1 MKKMPHPDTVL
12 PAGSWDEI
20 FIILSM
26 SAKLFRTDVTHVK
39 AIPPESSVPPL
50 GELGGEES
58 VLKVNRLILP
68 PQKGSRDQV
77 EMLDEEVLLEETM
90 MKGFIVLGWI
100 HTHPEFDCFL
110 SSIDVHTTL
119 SYQLL
124 LEEAIAIVMAP
135 KDRKRKC
142 GVFRLSTPGGLE
154 LVKDCKQRGF
164 HQHGATKTGQD
175 VYEVASHVYINPD
188 MKVVVSDR
196 RAG

>member
-1 MKKMPHPDTVL
+1 MFNSGTMPADTQVGMCTLWTSQECFESHKWFLTYSSHYVL
-12 PAGSWDEI
+12 RALCFLI
-20 FIILSM
+20 
-26 SAKLFRTDVTHVK
+26 
-39 AIPPESSVPPL
+39 

-58 VLKVNRLILP
+58 VLRVNRLILP

-77 EMLDEEVLLEETM
+77 EMLNEEVLLEETM

-135 KDRKRKC
+135 KDKKRKC

-154 LVKDCKQRGF
+154 LVKDCQERGF
-164 HQHGATKTGQD
+164 HQHGRTKTGQP
-175 VYEVASHVYINPD
+175 VYEVSSHVYINPD